1 MTPSGMTSSASSGS
15 RDDSQDEKWLLC
27 FRNILDEIF
36 DLGARGKWFRR
47 QFMQLF
53 TAALETT
60 FFAGKMNVK
69 IREFIED
76 YTEDSAIAGYI
87 EKVKVALF
95 PQVNIYQLYNK
106 SNIIRTYFYYKY

>member
-1 MTPSGMTSSASSGS
+1 
-15 RDDSQDEKWLLC
+15 
-27 FRNILDEIF
+27 
-36 DLGARGKWFRR
+36 
-47 QFMQLF
+47 MQLF

-76 YTEDSAIAGYI
+76 YTEDSAVAGYI

-95 PQVNIYQLYNK
+95 PQVNDYEE
-106 SNIIRTYFYYKY
+106 IIEDSETIVPIL